1 MTFITKNAYKSAV
14 TLSVLAVLAGFVS
27 TGCSSESEAVVV
39 KPAAVADSASKTA
52 KDKPSPDANI
62 ITDTRK
68 IQPAAAASSKPQ
80 PVQPSVPV
88 VSASEAGEDAYAVE
102 DIARQG
108 PLTDADPGY
117 NTMEDIEFAD
127 ASPAVDERQLVL
139 DTPTDAEL
147 TYEGVVLPRII
158 PGLVVGMP
166 YEQARMLI
174 LADGWRPADGLEPA
188 SRNGMDDY
196 MEVEACSGSGMG
208 LCNMSFVD
216 AEMNRFGLTTWGSG
230 PTVRDWSDVW

>member
-1 MTFITKNAYKSAV
+1 MTFIIRNAYRSAI
-14 TLSVLAVLAGFVS
+14 TLSALAVLIGLVS
-27 TGCSSESEAVVV
+27 TGCSSDTEAVVV
-39 KPAAVADSASKTA
+39 KPAAVTDSSSEKA
-52 KDKPSPDANI
+52 KDKPN
-62 ITDTRK
+62 TDTSTNAGETR
-68 IQPAAAASSKPQ
+68 PTASSIKSQ
-80 PVQPSVPV
+80 PVQSSVPI

-102 DIARQG
+102 DITQQI
-108 PLTDADPGY
+108 PPTDADPGY

-127 ASPAVDERQLVL
+127 ASFAVDERQLVL

-188 SRNGMDDY
+188 SRNGMDNY
-196 MEVEACSGSGMG
+196 MEIEDCSGSGLG
-208 LCNMSFVD
+208 LCSMSFVD
-216 AEMNRFGLTTWGSG
+216 AEMNRFGLTTWGSE
-230 PTVRDWSDVW
+230 PTVRDWGDVW